1 MEEIA
6 TSRRGFLLGLGAA
19 IAAVPTARLLKGDD
33 LWLPGKP
40 LDVPGRK
47 STRFD
52 VLADPTSTLEVEKQR
67 VRVTVEFWGD
77 VQFGGLEA
85 GQFPTGYIP
94 TTSEKRTREAD
105 NIYIEST
112 AIGPIDFSSPM
123 APMTSRGFINGRKSP
138 AWDVVDGKLIEYAP
152 GENRFEKGLGLRV
165 EEKRTNLLLY
175 SAKPPDQQFY
185 LAPGAYSLS
194 WYGDGKVRVSGN
206 DLVLAY
212 DSEFGIKDVKFFN
225 RRLSDDELR
234 KLTT

>member
-123 APMTSRGFINGRKSP
+123 APM
-138 AWDVVDGKLIEYAP
+138 
-152 GENRFEKGLGLRV
+152 
-165 EEKRTNLLLY
+165 KRTNLLLY